1 MELLID
7 DRERNVVP
15 FFEDHAHK
23 YNINYR
29 IQRLQVGDYAITQNG
44 RILLI
49 IERKT
54 WEDLAAS
61 LRDGRKDNVQKMLNV
76 RHECGCSLAYIIEG
90 DPTPKFDAEFSRMPV
105 NALRAHLD
113 HLMMRDGVFIM
124 YSKNEE
130 YTAQRLLE
138 LSRNCVGLIKNGGN
152 DQQTPDKQA
161 PNQQSNLDQQT
172 LDKQAPNQQPSI
184 NNPDQQPNQDQQ
196 PSNTNL
202 LTKKQESQIC
212 IAEQMLRCIPGVGS
226 VISALLSKND
236 ITLYKIYHKEITP
249 DSVALLEYNTGA
261 MIGLERAQKIFT
273 NVERLIDTNFMAKTK
288 IVLLYTIPMIS
299 KATAKA
305 ILGKYTLKQIFNN
318 QVSLAELANLE
329 KGKKKL
335 GNKAAQNV
343 LKYLSQVLKM
353 SHLNQ
358 ESKPSDEI
366 TQESK
371 PVNQSADEIT
381 QESKPINQSGQEA
394 KIDQLRQ
401 QKPPLTKKSKYKKMS
416 ALDIMDL
423 I

>member
-44 RILLI
+44 QILII

-61 LRDGRKDNVQKMLNV
+61 LRDGRKDNVQKMINV
-76 RHECGCSLAYIIEG
+76 QRESGCFLAYIIEG
-90 DPTPKFDAEFSRMPV
+90 EATPKFDAEFSRMPI

-113 HLMMRDGVFIM
+113 HLILRDGIFIM

-138 LSRNCVGLIKNGGN
+138 LSQHCVGLNTMRLTKNGGGQ
-152 DQQTPDKQA
+152 DQ
-161 PNQQSNLDQQT
+161 QQSNNNQDQQSNQNQQ
-172 LDKQAPNQQPSI
+172 LNQPSNQQPSNQQFNQQPSN
-184 NNPDQQPNQDQQ
+184 NNPDQQNSNQQL
-196 PSNTNL
+196 SNTNL

-226 VISALLSKND
+226 VISSLLSKND

-288 IVLLYTIPMIS
+288 IVLLYTIPLIS
-299 KATAKA
+299 KSTAKA
-305 ILGKYTLKQIFNN
+305 ILGQYTLKQIFNN
-318 QVSLAELANLE
+318 QVSLNDLSNIV

-343 LKYLSQVLKM
+343 LKYLSNVLKTSNVLKM
-353 SHLNQ
+353 DNQ
-358 ESKPSDEI
+358 QTAPHQVNKPNQAS
-366 TQESK
+366 TTK
-371 PVNQSADEIT
+371 PE
-381 QESKPINQSGQEA
+381 
-394 KIDQLRQ
+394 L
-401 QKPPLTKKSKYKKMS
+401 KKKYKYNKLS